1 MREDDSPVNDRM
13 VAVFS
18 GGGTGGHLY
27 PALALS
33 RALEALRPDV
43 RSVFVGAT
51 RGVEARVLPEQGVEH
66 HLLPVRGVRRGGRLE
81 NVLGTLG
88 VVPSLSSALAKVGR
102 LFHRIRPRLVVVTGG
117 YAGGPAG
124 LMAGIMGIR
133 LALQE
138 QNSVPGVTTRVLS
151 LWARQIHVAFPEA
164 VKALPSS
171 ARARARITGNPVRP
185 PEPLDP
191 GESRRTF
198 GLDPRGVVVLA
209 VGGSQGAAAVNQAL
223 MDAVRR
229 VVEGELV
236 LPDGLQLLWAT
247 GPGHEAGIMKALEA
261 LGTPAWVHAV
271 GYIDDMPA
279 ALAAADVAVSRAGAM
294 ATSEFLAWGVP
305 AILVPLPTAASDHQ
319 TSNAAALAA
328 SGAAL
333 HLAQRDLDGASLWEA
348 MTSLVADDV
357 RRRGMAEAALKRG
370 RPRAA
375 SEIAAALAEL
385 LPPFA
390 GVSGDA
396 DPATH
401 PATHPATQ
409 PAMHPATHPGAG
421 DAAGDSS
428 IISPRTE
435 GSES

>member
-1 MREDDSPVNDRM
+1 MREPTSSTRETGKM

-33 RALEALRPDV
+33 RALEALRPDI
-43 RSVFVGAT
+43 RSVFVGAA
-51 RGVEARVLPEQGVEH
+51 RGVEARVLPERGVEH
-66 HLLPVRGVRRGGRLE
+66 VLLPVRGVRRGGRVS

-88 VVPSLSSALAKVGR
+88 VIPSLSSALATVGR
-102 LFHRIRPRLVVVTGG
+102 LFRRIRPRLVVVTGG

-124 LMAGIMGIR
+124 LMAGMMGIR

-164 VKALPSS
+164 VDALPSS
-171 ARARARITGNPVRP
+171 ARAKARVTGNPVQP
-185 PEPLDP
+185 PEALDAE
-191 GESRRTF
+191 ESRRSF
-198 GLDPRGVVVLA
+198 GLAPRGVVVLA
-209 VGGSQGAAAVNQAL
+209 VGGSQGAAAVNLAL

-229 VVEGELV
+229 VVEGELE
-236 LPDGLQLLWAT
+236 LPEGLQLLWAT
-247 GPGHEAGIMKALEA
+247 GPSHHAGIVEALEA
-261 LGTPAWVHAV
+261 LGSPTWVRAI
-271 GYIDDMPA
+271 GYIDDMPG

-319 TSNAAALAA
+319 TRNAAALAA

-333 HLAQRDLDGASLWEA
+333 HLPQHDMDGASLWQA
-348 MTSLVADDV
+348 IASLVADPAL
-357 RRRGMAEAALKRG
+357 REQMARAALQRG

-375 SEIAAALAEL
+375 TEIAAALAEL
-385 LPPFA
+385 LPPMAGIFA
-390 GVSGDA
+390 GEEDSAHGA
-396 DPATH
+396 DP
-401 PATHPATQ
+401 
-409 PAMHPATHPGAG
+409 
-421 DAAGDSS
+421 DD
-428 IISPRTE
+428 IE
-435 GSES
+435 GEPF